1 MKARDTDVLIGYA
14 KVAGLSRDAFQRCS
28 GIPKRTFE
36 RRMANPDDIT
46 LGELRSMLKAIR
58 IMPDEKVIEFI
69 KGGKKN
75 GLGR

>member
-1 MKARDTDVLIGYA
+1 MKARDSDVLIGYA
-14 KVAGLSRDAFQRCS
+14 KVAGLSRDAFQRRS

-36 RRMANPDDIT
+36 RRMANQDDIT
-46 LGELRSMLKAIR
+46 IGELRSMLKAIR
-58 IMPDEKVIEFI
+58 IMPNEKVIEFI

>member
-1 MKARDTDVLIGYA
+1 MKARDSDVLVGYA

-36 RRMANPDDIT
+36 RRMANPDAIT

-58 IMPDEKVIEFI
+58 IMPDEAVIKFI
-69 KGGKKN
+69 REGK
-75 GLGR
+75 